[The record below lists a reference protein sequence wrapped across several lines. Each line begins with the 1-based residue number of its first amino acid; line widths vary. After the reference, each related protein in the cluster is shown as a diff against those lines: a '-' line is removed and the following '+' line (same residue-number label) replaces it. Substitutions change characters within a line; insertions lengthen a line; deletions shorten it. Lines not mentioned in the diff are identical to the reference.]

1 VSGDI
6 TLTPSPEDGEEPV
19 AGVTAPPR
27 WFDAYTTR
35 ELHSFLRFWEDK
47 KRSAGQAEKLLRVGD
62 PGVGP
67 NEWQWLPDRFAHI
80 EALKLEIELRE
91 KGGGRR

>member
-6 TLTPSPEDGEEPV
+6 TLTPSPEDGEEAV

-35 ELHSFLRFWEDK
+35 ELHSFLRFWQDK
-47 KRSAGQAEKLLRVGD
+47 KRSAGHAEKLLRVGD
-62 PGVGP
+62 PGMGP
-67 NEWQWLPDRFAHI
+67 KEWQWLPDRSAHI
-80 EALKLEIELRE
+80 KALELEIKLRTMS
-91 KGGGRR
+91 